1 MFAVRL
7 LTRGK
12 SGVLHKHTFNQ
23 WKVFG
28 PKQSTQDSIVVIWIT
43 PLLLHYYG
51 SHLHGSHLYYYTT
64 PASTSSTTTACT
76 SSTTTARTSTARTST
91 TTLLRLA
98 PPVLPLNS
106 SNIQFPTES
115 IYTYLNNP
123 LLDKPL
129 KRFCPT
135 PYICGV
141 TANTVGTSRSTPP
154 PLAVPMQ
161 MYITSDPTVQ
171 LLSKFYNSITYNLSR
186 LMRSSI
192 LVYRTPT
199 SWRTIRLL
207 VLTPKQPL
215 LS

>member
-1 MFAVRL
+1 MEGICAETNNNRFYSDPSL
-7 LTRGK
+7 
-12 SGVLHKHTFNQ
+12 
-23 WKVFG
+23 
-28 PKQSTQDSIVVIWIT
+28 SIFCQGSH
-43 PLLLHYYG
+43 LYYYG
-51 SHLHGSHLYYYTT
+51 SHLHGSHLHGSHWLA
-64 PASTSSTTTACT
+64 P
-76 SSTTTARTSTARTST
+76 
-91 TTLLRLA
+91 LLRLT

-161 MYITSDPTVQ
+161 TYITSDPTVQ
-171 LLSKFYNSITYNLSR
+171 LL
-186 LMRSSI
+186 
-192 LVYRTPT
+192 
-199 SWRTIRLL
+199 
-207 VLTPKQPL
+207 
-215 LS
+215 